1 MVRKPR
7 GDSVACE
14 DALISVKGLH
24 MEYPIPWRIRER
36 ICRPFE
42 KRVMHSALHDITLS
56 VHAGEKIGFL
66 GPNGAGKSTLLKMFG
81 GLLYPTRG
89 SVSVGGL
96 DTRKHNRE
104 IREKVGF
111 VLNEDRSFY
120 WRLTGEENL
129 AFFGA
134 LDDLY
139 GQRLKKTIQE
149 LMEFVGLAWASGKR
163 VSDYSSGMRQRL
175 AIARGLLSD
184 PEILI
189 LDEPTRTL
197 DPIGAAEVRKLL
209 CEAGGGRRKRTILI
223 ATHQFE
229 EVESVC
235 DRVCVIR
242 KGRVAG
248 FQDMLHL
255 RATETSL
262 NSFYIKCMT
271 N

>member
-1 MVRKPR
+1 MVRKSEC
-7 GDSVACE
+7 DSLACQ
-14 DALISVKGLH
+14 DPLISVTGLH

-36 ICRPFE
+36 IFQPFG
-42 KRVMHSALHDITLS
+42 KRVMHPALHDITLS
-56 VHAGEKIGFL
+56 VHAGEKIAFL
-66 GPNGAGKSTLLKMFG
+66 GPNGAGKSTLLKLVG

-89 SVSVGGL
+89 NVRVGGL
-96 DTRKHNRE
+96 DTRKYNRE
-104 IREKVGF
+104 IRKKVGF

-129 AFFGA
+129 EFFGA

-184 PEILI
+184 PDILI

-197 DPIGAAEVRKLL
+197 DPIGAAEIRTLL
-209 CEAGGGRRKRTILI
+209 CEASGGRRKRTILI

-242 KGRVAG
+242 KGRIAG

-255 RATETSL
+255 KAAETSL
-262 NSFYIKCMT
+262 NSFYINSMA